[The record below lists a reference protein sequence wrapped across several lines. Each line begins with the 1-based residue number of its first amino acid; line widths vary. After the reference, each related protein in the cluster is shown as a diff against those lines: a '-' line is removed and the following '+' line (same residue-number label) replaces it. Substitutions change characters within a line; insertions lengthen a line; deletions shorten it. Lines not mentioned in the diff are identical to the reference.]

1 MMINFETE
9 NLIIVCYPQNAG
21 GKFLINCLGLSTDAV
36 FQDKNLASLQL
47 TGNYNTDNK
56 IDYIRN
62 KMIQT
67 QTSWS
72 DLDLGCQ
79 QLFGINNETYL
90 TKIPESYSFA
100 NVISNLSHSDYKFFL
115 VAHSE
120 EYLKQYI
127 ARWPNVKLI
136 IFENCSKFVIFRSW
150 KMLRGPDWPLKSP
163 KFDNMDI
170 LPKLVENDIVTI
182 FKNITTF
189 KQEGHYSNQ
198 ILYWNTDLFFSK
210 SNTIKEIQKLYQLL
224 NLSNFNESYISEYY
238 DSWID
243 KIKELNQQ

>member
-21 GKFLINCLGLSTDAV
+21 CKFLINCLGLSTDAV

-90 TKIPESYSFA
+90 TKIPESYLFA
-100 NVISNLSHSDYKFFL
+100 NVISNLSHGDYKFFL

-127 ARWPNVKLI
+127 ARWPNAKLI
-136 IFENCSKFVIFRSW
+136 IFEI
-150 KMLRGPDWPLKSP
+150 LGPS
-163 KFDNMDI
+163 
-170 LPKLVENDIVTI
+170 I
-182 FKNITTF
+182 FKSVALSTGITNLDNSINIFTRC
-189 KQEGHYSNQ
+189 KGSNE
-198 ILYWNTDLFFSK
+198 SK
-210 SNTIKEIQKLYQLL
+210 SL
-224 NLSNFNESYISEYY
+224 
-238 DSWID
+238 
-243 KIKELNQQ
+243 